1 MKLFTKKSRGRFDLR
16 MIYDAFRGL
25 SDGTYSVSIKRI
37 RKNRSN
43 SQNGWLWGCI
53 YPMLLD
59 ALIDVGWDE
68 FTNLEQ
74 VHEFCKMKF
83 TTETIVNKHTGEIVT
98 IPHSTKAMNTTEFSS
113 YTDKIREFASEYL
126 NTEIPDPNS
135 TNLKVH

>member
-1 MKLFTKKSRGRFDLR
+1 

-43 SQNGWLWGCI
+43 DQNGWLWGCI

-98 IPHSTKAMNTTEFSS
+98 IPHSTKAMNTIEFSS

-126 NTEIPDPNS
+126 NTEIPDPNN
-135 TNLKVH
+135 TN